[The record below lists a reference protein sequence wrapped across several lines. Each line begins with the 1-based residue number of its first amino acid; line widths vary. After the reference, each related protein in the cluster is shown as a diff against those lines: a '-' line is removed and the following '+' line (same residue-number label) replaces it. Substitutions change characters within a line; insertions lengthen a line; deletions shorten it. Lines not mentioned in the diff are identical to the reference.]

1 MKIGNMRR
9 ISRVLVHLEKDLLVD
24 WNRIFVGKK
33 GKEAWRITSLCLFL
47 DNLKGTQ
54 LNSL

>member
-33 GKEAWRITSLCLFL
+33 GKKAWRITSLCLFL